1 MSSVLNNCVRHLQHR
16 VDILL
21 IIISA
26 EILHETM
33 HWDRLLSTPPKS
45 SFLTDVFLLSSHT
58 RIVKPQFWIILGGVY
73 FTGLFVTK
81 ASGR

>member
-33 HWDRLLSTPPKS
+33 H
-45 SFLTDVFLLSSHT
+45 
-58 RIVKPQFWIILGGVY
+58 
-73 FTGLFVTK
+73 
-81 ASGR
+81 